1 MKKNFLTTPKD
12 KLLNAA
18 VGAGIPVGTVATGTA
33 GGCTGVCGSCGG
45 TCVGGILLAAY
56 LCGRVY
62 YKRRKVLTA
71 EGAANSAQP

>member
-1 MKKNFLTTPKD
+1 MKKNILTTPKD
-12 KLLNAA
+12 KFLNLA
-18 VGAGIPVGTVATGTA
+18 VGAGIPVGTVTSGAA

-62 YKRRKVLTA
+62 FKRRKVLTA
-71 EGAANSAQP
+71 GTEPSSAQP